1 MQISILHHQEHTD
14 SHYEHKHRILI
25 VDDEPDITL
34 SFKLSLEKYG
44 FHVDFYNNPITAL
57 SSYKPGLYEL
67 LLVDIRMPLMNGFEL
82 YKEIRKIDA
91 KIKVCFMTAF
101 DINYNDFEVAF
112 PKMAL
117 RHFIKKPVTT
127 EKLKVELEQ
136 KIHEE
141 YEIIG

>member
-1 MQISILHHQEHTD
+1 
-14 SHYEHKHRILI
+14 
-25 VDDEPDITL
+25 
-34 SFKLSLEKYG
+34 LEKYG

-57 SSYKPGLYEL
+57 SSYKPGQHEL

-101 DINYNDFEVAF
+101 DMNYKDFEVAF

-117 RHFIKKPVTT
+117 RHFIKKPVTI

-136 KIHEE
+136 KIHED

>member
-1 MQISILHHQEHTD
+1 MPMLTSEILVLR
-14 SHYEHKHRILI
+14 RI
-25 VDDEPDITL
+25 IT
-34 SFKLSLEKYG
+34 
-44 FHVDFYNNPITAL
+44 
-57 SSYKPGLYEL
+57 SYK
-67 LLVDIRMPLMNGFEL
+67 
-82 YKEIRKIDA
+82 
-91 KIKVCFMTAF
+91 
-101 DINYNDFEVAF
+101 DFEMAF